1 MGLPHIYKVQRMSTM
16 KRRGCTAMTMKKTW
30 VLSML
35 SLLVLSGLGTAC
47 SMKKEDATMN
57 QSSMNSTTADQT
69 KTDGQGGS
77 AVSLDS
83 KPSLNAQIAQDGKSA
98 TITYQVSNLHLSAD
112 HMGGTDVQGEGHLH
126 LTVDGKQK
134 AMLNTDSPVILENL
148 STGKHTIKLDLQSN
162 DHKALHV
169 EKVYQ
174 IEVK

>member
-1 MGLPHIYKVQRMSTM
+1 M
-16 KRRGCTAMTMKKTW
+16 AMKKTW

-47 SMKKEDATMN
+47 SLKKEDATMN
-57 QSSMNSTTADQT
+57 QSSMNSTTAQT
-69 KTDGQGGS
+69 QTDGQGGS

-83 KPSLNAQIAQDGKSA
+83 KPSLNAQIEQDGKSA

-126 LTVDGKQK
+126 LTVDGKQR
-134 AMLNTDSPVILENL
+134 AMLNTESPVILENL

-162 DHKALHV
+162 DHKALDV